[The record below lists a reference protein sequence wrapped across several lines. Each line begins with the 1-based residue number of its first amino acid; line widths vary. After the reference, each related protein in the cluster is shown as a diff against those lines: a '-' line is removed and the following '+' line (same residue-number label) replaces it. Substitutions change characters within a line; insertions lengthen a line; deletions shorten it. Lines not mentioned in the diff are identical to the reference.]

1 MPRKKKIFL
10 GPQEIYSSRS
20 SHSSLLPTHQDASF
34 NAKDSQLMHRFIL
47 LLLFF
52 AVPLLCAAQE
62 LAVLDLESSKP
73 ISGVLVSAKN
83 PKISS
88 QTDLEGKLK
97 LADFVGNKV
106 ISLSKEGYQS
116 QTLSWKELEN
126 LGFLVYLIPSPFT
139 LETTV
144 ISASRWNQTTK
155 DIPGKVRQLDSKWLD
170 LRNPATT
177 ADWLGSSGEVVV
189 QKSQLGGGSPMIRG
203 FSANRLLYSVDGV
216 RMNTAIFRSGNLQQ
230 ILSLDPFSLKS
241 TEILFGPGAVLYG
254 SDAIG
259 GVMVFETLR
268 PDPEVKG
275 LRGNIVTRFSSAYS
289 EETIHGDFRYGKGKW
304 SFLSSGTYFQFGDLT
319 MGKNKGQP
327 SYLRN
332 TLIQQVNGQDLE
344 VPNLNPRKQLQTGYR
359 QVNLMQKINFQA
371 TKNTTLEYG
380 FHYSTTSDIPRYD
393 RLIEK
398 RDGKLRFAR
407 WDYGPQRWMLQ
418 QVNLNLKA
426 ATRFYDQAKVIAAY
440 QLFEESR
447 IDRRVGSVTEFRRTE
462 NVRAYSLNADFYKI
476 IKANHFFNYGIE
488 GVINTVRSAGV
499 ATNLLSRVQEPAS
512 SRYPKSTWTSW
523 ALYGTYNTQL
533 SSHWKMQ
540 SALRYNLNGIET
552 DFSQNLAF
560 YPVPVTSYSDRY
572 PSLTGNLGFVYQP
585 SPSFSIAPQL
595 ATGFRAPNVDDM
607 GKIFDSEPG
616 AVLVP
621 NANLAPE
628 YAYNAELNLNKS
640 LHGKLKMD
648 LTGYYTW
655 LDKAMVRRPFTL
667 NGQSQLLY
675 DGELSQILAIQNAAF
690 AKIAGI
696 QAGLE
701 LILPKGLLLSSKYN
715 WQKGVEELDDQSSSP
730 SRHAAPAFG
739 MSKLRYEGK
748 KGTLEFSAQYSAAM
762 PFDRMPQEELAKV
775 DLYATDAQ
783 GNPYSPSWLIF
794 NVAARLDLSPHF
806 QLNLGIENLSNQQY
820 RGYSSGIVS
829 PGRNFQVSV
838 KGTF

>member
-1 MPRKKKIFL
+1 
-10 GPQEIYSSRS
+10 
-20 SHSSLLPTHQDASF
+20 
-34 NAKDSQLMHRFIL
+34 MHRIAL

-52 AVPLLCAAQE
+52 AVPLLSRAQE
-62 LAVLDLESSKP
+62 LTVLDSERGTP
-73 ISGVLVSAKN
+73 ILGVLISVKN

-88 QTDLEGKLK
+88 QTNTQGKATLSSFIGRK
-97 LADFVGNKV
+97 AF
-106 ISLSKEGYQS
+106 SLSQEGYQS
-116 QTLSWKELEN
+116 QTISWEELVG
-126 LGFLVYLIPSPFT
+126 LDFIVYLVPSPFT
-139 LETTV
+139 LETAT
-144 ISASRWNQTTK
+144 ISASRWNQTIK
-155 DIPGKVRQLDSKWLD
+155 DVPGKVRQLDSKWLD

-203 FSANRLLYSVDGV
+203 FSANRLLYAVDGV

-275 LRGNIVTRFSSAYS
+275 LKGTIVTRFSSAYS

-304 SFLSSGTYFQFGDLT
+304 SFLSSGTYFQFGDLI
-319 MGKNKGQP
+319 MGKNRGQA

-332 TLIQQVNGQDLE
+332 TVIQKVNGQDLE
-344 VPNLNPRKQLQTGYR
+344 VANPNPRKQLQTGYS
-359 QVNLMQKINFQA
+359 QVNVMQKINFQA
-371 TKNTTLEYG
+371 SKNTTLEYG

-398 RDGKLRFAR
+398 KDGKLRFAR

-426 ATRFYDQAKVIAAY
+426 ATHFYDQAKVIAAY
-440 QLFEESR
+440 QLYEESR
-447 IDRRVGSVTEFRRTE
+447 IDRRVGSATEFRRTE
-462 NVRAYSLNADFYKI
+462 NVRAYSLNADFYKTI
-476 IKANHFFNYGIE
+476 GANHFFNYGIE
-488 GVINTVRSAGV
+488 GVINTVRSQGT
-499 ATNLLSRVQEPAS
+499 ATNLLSQVQEPAS
-512 SRYPKSTWTSW
+512 ARYPKSTWSSW

-533 SSHWKMQ
+533 SPQWKMQ
-540 SALRYNLNGIET
+540 SALRYNINGIQT
-552 DFSQNLAF
+552 DFSQNLPF
-560 YPVPVTSYSDRY
+560 YPVPVTSFADRY

-585 SPSFSIAPQL
+585 SSSFSIAPQL

-607 GKIFDSEPG
+607 GKIFDSKPG

-628 YAYNAELNLNKS
+628 YAYNAELNLTKS
-640 LHGKLKMD
+640 LNGKLKLD

-667 NGQSQLLY
+667 NGLSQLVY

-690 AKIAGI
+690 AKIAGV
-696 QAGLE
+696 QAGVE
-701 LILPKGLLLSSKYN
+701 IALPKSLFLTSKYN
-715 WQKGVEELDDQSSSP
+715 WQRGVEELDDQSQSP

-739 MSKLRYEGK
+739 MSKIRYEGK
-748 KGTLEFSAQYSAAM
+748 KGTVEFSAQYSDEM
-762 PFDRMPQEELAKV
+762 PFDRMPLEELAKI
-775 DLYATDAQ
+775 DLYASDAQ
-783 GNPYSPSWLIF
+783 GKPYSPSWLIF
-794 NVAARLDLSPHF
+794 NFAAQLDLSATF
-806 QLNLGIENLSNQQY
+806 QLNFGIENLSNQQY

-838 KGTF
+838 KGIF